1 MTLFEAQDASDIV
14 ASAAT
19 GDVNIILGT
28 SISEELGDEIRVTVI
43 ATGIDPTKKE
53 RKATRNTQ
61 RASQIQ
67 SVPQKQNLDI
77 EPARSNDGQS
87 AFGEWDIRK
96 EENIRPK
103 VEDTQ
108 FDNIEKKEFET
119 FNREEVKPEK
129 DEELDTPPFF
139 RRRK

>member
-1 MTLFEAQDASDIV
+1 MKFAL
-14 ASAAT
+14 
-19 GDVNIILGT
+19 
-28 SISEELGDEIRVTVI
+28 
-43 ATGIDPTKKE
+43 
-53 RKATRNTQ
+53 
-61 RASQIQ
+61 QIQ

-77 EPARSNDGQS
+77 EPSRNNEGQS

-103 VEDTQ
+103 VEETQ
-108 FDNIEKKEFET
+108 FENIEKKEFET